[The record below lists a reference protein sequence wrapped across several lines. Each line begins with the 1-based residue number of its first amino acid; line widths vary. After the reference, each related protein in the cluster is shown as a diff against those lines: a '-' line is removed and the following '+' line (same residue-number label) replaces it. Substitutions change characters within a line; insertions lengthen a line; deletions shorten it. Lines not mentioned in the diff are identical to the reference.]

1 MRFRAAVLEERGRPL
16 VIRELEVPKLQR
28 GQILINLHYSGVC
41 RSQLMEVQG
50 LRGVDPWLPHL
61 LGHEGV
67 GTVVAAGPG
76 VTRVSPGQDVI
87 VGWIPSSGLAS
98 ANPVFKSGD
107 IAINAGAS
115 TTFSEMTVVSENRV
129 YVKPDGISDKAS
141 VLFGCALLTGAGMAL
156 NELPP
161 QDTDSVIVLGL
172 DGVGLAALIGSLAV
186 QPALVIAVDIS
197 LGKRALALSLGADI
211 ALDSSEPDFVEH
223 IRDLTSGGANVCFEC
238 SGTTETIELAIDCV
252 KFGGGTVL
260 FASHPPAG
268 DRIRVD
274 PFDLIRGKQLR
285 GSWGGGSQPD
295 IDIPRIVDA
304 VRDKGIDL
312 DVLVGA
318 EYTPEDVN
326 RALDDL
332 ELGRDIRPL
341 LALDQ

>member
-1 MRFRAAVLEERGRPL
+1 
-16 VIRELEVPKLQR
+16 
-28 GQILINLHYSGVC
+28 
-41 RSQLMEVQG
+41 
-50 LRGVDPWLPHL
+50 
-61 LGHEGV
+61 
-67 GTVVAAGPG
+67 
-76 VTRVSPGQDVI
+76 
-87 VGWIPSSGLAS
+87 
-98 ANPVFKSGD
+98 
-107 IAINAGAS
+107 
-115 TTFSEMTVVSENRV
+115 MTVVSENRV

-161 QDTDSVIVLGL
+161 QETDSVIVLGL
-172 DGVGLAALIGSLAV
+172 GGVGLAALIGSLTV

-197 LGKRALALSLGADI
+197 ASKRALALSLGADI

-274 PFDLIRGKQLR
+274 PFDLIKGKHLR

-295 IDIPRIVDA
+295 ADIPRVADA
-304 VRDKGIDL
+304 IQNRGIDL
-312 DVLVGA
+312 EVLVNSTYALREVNHALFDLERGGA
-318 EYTPEDVN
+318 P
-326 RALDDL
+326 RAL
-332 ELGRDIRPL
+332 
-341 LALDQ
+341 LDMNKS

>member
-76 VTRVSPGQDVI
+76 VTKVSPGQDAI
-87 VGWIPSSGLAS
+87 VGWILSSGLAS

-141 VLFGCALLTGAGMAL
+141 VLFGCALLTGTGMVL

-161 QDTDSVIVLGL
+161 RETDSVVVMGLG
-172 DGVGLAALIGSLAV
+172 GVGLAALIGSLTA

-197 LGKRALALSLGADI
+197 ASKRALALSLGADI

-223 IRDLTSGGANVCFEC
+223 IRDLTGGGANVCYEC
-238 SGTTETIELAIDCV
+238 SGTTATIELAIDCV

-318 EYTPEDVN
+318 EYTLEDVN

>member
-1 MRFRAAVLEERGRPL
+1 
-16 VIRELEVPKLQR
+16 
-28 GQILINLHYSGVC
+28 
-41 RSQLMEVQG
+41 MEVRG

-67 GTVVAAGPG
+67 GTVVATGPG
-76 VTRVSPGQDVI
+76 VTKVTPGQDVV
-87 VGWIPSSGLAS
+87 VGWIPSSGLTS
-98 ANPVFKSGD
+98 ANPVFKGGD
-107 IAINAGAS
+107 STINAGAS
-115 TTFSEMTVVSENRV
+115 TTFSEMTVVLENRV

-172 DGVGLAALIGSLAV
+172 GGVGLAALIGSLTV

-197 LGKRALALSLGADI
+197 PGKRALALSLGADI

-223 IRDLTSGGANVCFEC
+223 IRDLTGGGANVCFEC
-238 SGTTETIELAIDCV
+238 SGTTATIELAIDCV
-252 KFGGGTVL
+252 KFSGGTVL

-312 DVLVGA
+312 EALVGA
-318 EYTPEDVN
+318 DYRLEDVN

-332 ELGRDIRPL
+332 ELGRNIRPL